1 MAIRRML
8 ADATDCLGPCAP
20 LPALYEEVL
29 RDWRGLPVHTARFCR
44 ANTLLAE
51 MQQLPNGQ
59 SFLISIAQDP
69 REAWAVRLLS
79 ATLLA
84 LDRCPVPAVSPD
96 DESTAIVAALAN
108 FTSSESGRWY
118 REALE
123 RRFIRDETTRPPVL
137 LLLCFLHGLHEE
149 TITYE
154 QFAEAVLEGGVLDPA
169 ISTHRPFRKINRL
182 LDYLGLSD
190 TPLVR
195 QCYRRLVSEVW
206 PQATVENYMRWQWLT
221 VPGGPDIFPRAL
233 REFQFGDHSLMRLHE
248 LKYAP
253 LHADRQGVY
262 AITATDAAIKVL
274 LYWLRHLGDDTDF
287 PGGLAALRWL
297 EGSNQT
303 AAMEAYAQPTWWDA
317 WISDG
322 MLAARQALCWL
333 QEMPLPKSTLSRA
346 EWLETNL
353 APAFRRICANLLL
366 SQAATSERGDEIIA
380 LAESGDIPAVRA
392 LALLP
397 APGEK
402 VLLLLRHLC
411 DSGGRPMHVAAEA
424 ALDHLAKRQGLPGAE
439 ELDRQHLLAAAWDL
453 GPLAGERVRVGWEAG
468 IYRLRLSVQ
477 VGKVQLEVLGPRGPL
492 QRIPAEL
499 YQYPCYRE
507 ARAAQKEA
515 QSQYRLFKQ
524 HLEKYM
530 LEGRPLSVGEF
541 RYLLANPI
549 FAHLAERLVW
559 QNAAGEALLWA
570 GPDIWKTCEG
580 KRIDLSDAGKQAP
593 MTLTVA
599 HPITLAQAGAL
610 VDWQSVAVDRRL
622 MQPFKQLFR
631 EIYLPIGEVG
641 ERCARFAGR
650 SIDTRRAYALL
661 RAAGFAP
668 GAGIARRDWPRNV
681 VAHFCWASGAVSH
694 DLFGP
699 DRLQAVETGDIWFT
713 SAGRTIPT
721 GQVDPII
728 FSETLRVADFLTT
741 RAAVG
746 DADLTSRET
755 IILRAT
761 LLREVA
767 RSFDLTNII
776 VREGG
781 PDALVLGKHA
791 TYRVNLASGTILLE
805 PEGRQVVLPQHDS
818 RWRLTEE
825 DDTTGEILAI
835 VLTLAHDQEIDDLT
849 FLAQLASHPPI

>member
-20 LPALYEEVL
+20 LPALFEEVL

-59 SFLISIAQDP
+59 SFLVSIAQDP
-69 REAWAVRLLS
+69 LEAWAVRLLS

-84 LDRCPVPAVSPD
+84 LARCPVPAASPG
-96 DESTAIVAALAN
+96 DEPAAIVAALAN
-108 FTSSESGRWY
+108 FTSSDSGSGY
-118 REALE
+118 REALGG
-123 RRFIRDETTRPPVL
+123 RFIRDETARPPVL
-137 LLLCFLHGLHEE
+137 LLLCFLQGLHEE
-149 TITYE
+149 TLTYE

-169 ISTHRPFRKINRL
+169 VTTHRPLRKINRL

-190 TPLVR
+190 VPQVR
-195 QCYRRLVSEVW
+195 QYYRRLVSAVW
-206 PQATVENYMRWQWLT
+206 PQATVDNYPRWQWVTEL
-221 VPGGPDIFPRAL
+221 GGPEFFPRAL

-248 LKYAP
+248 LKYTP
-253 LHADRQGVY
+253 LSGDRQDVY
-262 AITATDAAIKVL
+262 ALTATDAAIMVL
-274 LYWLRHLGDDTDF
+274 LYWLRHLGNETDF
-287 PGGLAALRWL
+287 PDGLTALHWL
-297 EGSNQT
+297 EGSNQ
-303 AAMEAYAQPTWWDA
+303 AAATEAYAQPAWWEA
-317 WISDG
+317 WVRDG
-322 MLAARQALCWL
+322 MPAARQALRWL
-333 QEMPLPKSTLSRA
+333 QETALPESRLSRA
-346 EWLETNL
+346 EWLEFHL

-366 SQAATSERGDEIIA
+366 SQAATGERSEEIVA
-380 LAESGDIPAVRA
+380 LAESGDLPAIRA

-397 APGEK
+397 TPNEK
-402 VLLLLRHLC
+402 VMQLLRRLC
-411 DSGGRPMHVAAEA
+411 DTGGRPMRLAAKA

-439 ELDRQHLLAAAWDL
+439 ELDRQHLLAAAWNL
-453 GPLAGERVRVGWEAG
+453 GPLAGERVRVGWEEG
-468 IYRLRLSVQ
+468 MYRLRLSVQ

-492 QRIPAEL
+492 QRIPTEL
-499 YQYPCYRE
+499 YRYPSYRE

-524 HLEKYM
+524 HLEKNM
-530 LEGRPLSVGEF
+530 LEARPLSVGEF

-570 GPDIWKTCEG
+570 GPDIWETCEG
-580 KRIDLSDAGKQAP
+580 RRIDLSDAGKQAP

-599 HPITLAQAGAL
+599 HPITLAQADVL
-610 VDWQSVAVDRRL
+610 VNWQSVAVDRRL

-641 ERCARFAGR
+641 ERCTRFAGR

-681 VAHFCWASGAVSH
+681 VAHFCWASGTVSH

-728 FSETLRVADFLTT
+728 FSETLRAADFLTA

-767 RSFDLTNII
+767 RSFNLTNII
-776 VREGG
+776 VREEG
-781 PDALVLGKHA
+781 PNALVLGKRA

-805 PEGRQVVLPQHDS
+805 PEGRQVMLPRHDP
-818 RWRLTEE
+818 RWWLTEE
-825 DDTTGEILAI
+825 SDTTGEILAI
-835 VLTLAHDQEIDDLT
+835 VLTLAHDQEIGDLT
-849 FLAQLASHPPI
+849 FLAQLVSHPPL